1 MGVIAFFLGAHD
13 DPDRVVLADLWH
25 PRPFW
30 KYLGA
35 SRLLVL
41 GGALGFLLLIVL
53 GIIFVLMFMFTTL
66 IVIDRGLGPIE
77 AMKESSRITRGHR
90 WTLLGLAL
98 LVLLVNLLGPLALV
112 VGLLVSVPVSWIAL
126 AHVYCVLARRTA
138 PDAAMAASAA

>member
-1 MGVIAFFLGAHD
+1 
-13 DPDRVVLADLWH
+13 
-25 PRPFW
+25 
-30 KYLGA
+30 
-35 SRLLVL
+35 
-41 GGALGFLLLIVL
+41 LIVP

-98 LVLLVNLLGPLALV
+98 LVVLVTLLVLLALV

-126 AHVYCVLARRTA
+126 AHVYRVLARRTA